1 MTRVAGKRRSHPPAV
16 EIMVDSAQWKAK
28 RNTKALLQR
37 AITAAAAAVPTC
49 GGEVAIVLTDDK
61 AIRVLNRDWRKKN
74 TPTNVLSFPAQD
86 PRAALAREASGTSA
100 STRVLQCAMR
110 GKCTSARAGH
120 SPKAGSSARAAHGT
134 RRLLGDIVIAY
145 ETTEREAR
153 AERKPF
159 AHHLTHLAVHG
170 FLHLVGYDHVAD
182 DEAQAMEGLETSIL
196 AGLGVPDPYI
206 ARRATGNA

>member
-1 MTRVAGKRRSHPPAV
+1 MTRAIRKQRARPPAI
-16 EIMVDSAQWKAK
+16 EIMIEAAQWKGK
-28 RNTKALLQR
+28 RNTKALLLR
-37 AITAAAAAVPTC
+37 AIAAAAAAVPTR

-61 AIRVLNRDWRKKN
+61 AIRVLNRDWRQKN
-74 TPTNVLSFPAQD
+74 APTNVLSFPAKEA
-86 PRAALAREASGTSA
+86 RAALASEASG
-100 STRVLQCAMR
+100 QR
-110 GKCTSARAGH
+110 GNSKSARAGH
-120 SPKAGSSARAAHGT
+120 SPEAGSSARAALASEASGQ
-134 RRLLGDIVIAY
+134 RGNSKSAGGAPRLLGDIVIAY

-196 AGLGVPDPYI
+196 ARLGVPDPYI
-206 ARRATGNA
+206 VR

>member
-1 MTRVAGKRRSHPPAV
+1 MSRAIRKRRARPPAV
-16 EIMVDSAQWKAK
+16 DIMVEAAQWKGK

-37 AITAAAAAVPTC
+37 AIAAAAAAVPTR

-61 AIRVLNRDWRKKN
+61 AIRLLNRDWRRKN
-74 TPTNVLSFPAQD
+74 VPTNVLSFPATEAC
-86 PRAALAREASGTSA
+86 PALASGASGTSA
-100 STRVLQCAMR
+100 STRVFQRAMR
-110 GKCTSARAGH
+110 GNSRSARGAPH
-120 SPKAGSSARAAHGT
+120 
-134 RRLLGDIVIAY
+134 LLGDIVIAY

-196 AGLGVPDPYI
+196 ARLGVPDPYI
-206 ARRATGNA
+206 VR